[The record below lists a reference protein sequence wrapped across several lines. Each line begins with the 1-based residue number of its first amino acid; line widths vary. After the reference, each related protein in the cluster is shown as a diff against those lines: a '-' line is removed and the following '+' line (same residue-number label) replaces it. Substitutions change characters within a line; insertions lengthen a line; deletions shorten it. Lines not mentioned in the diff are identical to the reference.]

1 MYTERI
7 SPHRLCGK
15 AFRIDLLLKR
25 KDFHIRASPRGVPVS
40 SYMNVC
46 IFGASSSNIPECYIE
61 FAEKL
66 GHRLASDG
74 HGMVFGAG
82 RTGLMGAAARGAYSA
97 GGKIIGV
104 IPEKLNIPGIYFEHC
119 TERIQTATMHERKQ
133 LMESRSDAFVA
144 LSGGFGTLEELL
156 EVLTLKQLGYHNL
169 PVIIVNINGFY
180 DPLIAQFERCVAE
193 GFTDKHFM
201 NLFCSVTS
209 IEAVAEALALPPRE
223 MPDKIQSVL
232 SDSEKDAARRQP
244 SPDA

>member
-1 MYTERI
+1 MFAYSARQAAIFPSVI
-7 SPHRLCGK
+7 SNLPKNSGTGLHLT
-15 AFRIDLLLKR
+15 
-25 KDFHIRASPRGVPVS
+25 V
-40 SYMNVC
+40 
-46 IFGASSSNIPECYIE
+46 
-61 FAEKL
+61 
-66 GHRLASDG
+66 
-74 HGMVFGAG
+74 MVFGAG

-244 SPDA
+244 RPDA

>member
-1 MYTERI
+1 
-7 SPHRLCGK
+7 
-15 AFRIDLLLKR
+15 
-25 KDFHIRASPRGVPVS
+25 
-40 SYMNVC
+40 
-46 IFGASSSNIPECYIE
+46 
-61 FAEKL
+61 
-66 GHRLASDG
+66 
-74 HGMVFGAG
+74 
-82 RTGLMGAAARGAYSA
+82 MGAAARGAYSA

-180 DPLIAQFERCVAE
+180 DPLIAQFERCVSE

>member
-1 MYTERI
+1 
-7 SPHRLCGK
+7 
-15 AFRIDLLLKR
+15 
-25 KDFHIRASPRGVPVS
+25 
-40 SYMNVC
+40 MNVC

-82 RTGLMGAAARGAYSA
+82 RTGLMGAVARGAYSA

-133 LMESRSDAFVA
+133 LM
-144 LSGGFGTLEELL
+144 

>member
-1 MYTERI
+1 
-7 SPHRLCGK
+7 
-15 AFRIDLLLKR
+15 
-25 KDFHIRASPRGVPVS
+25 
-40 SYMNVC
+40 
-46 IFGASSSNIPECYIE
+46 
-61 FAEKL
+61 
-66 GHRLASDG
+66 
-74 HGMVFGAG
+74 
-82 RTGLMGAAARGAYSA
+82 MGAAARGAYSA

-209 IEAVAEALALPPRE
+209 IEAVAEALALPPPRNAGQDSKCAFRFRKRCRAAAAE
-223 MPDKIQSVL
+223 SRCLIIRLSVCGFVNL
-232 SDSEKDAARRQP
+232 MFCTGIIYV
-244 SPDA
+244 

>member
-1 MYTERI
+1 
-7 SPHRLCGK
+7 
-15 AFRIDLLLKR
+15 
-25 KDFHIRASPRGVPVS
+25 
-40 SYMNVC
+40 MNVC

-61 FAEKL
+61 FAEKQCDMYTDTATSL
-66 GHRLASDG
+66 LDSR
-74 HGMVFGAG
+74 
-82 RTGLMGAAARGAYSA
+82 ARGAYSA

>member
-1 MYTERI
+1 M
-7 SPHRLCGK
+7 CGK
-15 AFRIDLLLKR
+15 AFRIDLLLITKGPSR
-25 KDFHIRASPRGVPVS
+25 TGITPRSTGVII
-40 SYMNVC
+40 MNVC

>member
-1 MYTERI
+1 MRRKLSALIYYLNER
-7 SPHRLCGK
+7 
-15 AFRIDLLLKR
+15 AFAYGHHPAEYRCHHNECL
-25 KDFHIRASPRGVPVS
+25 HIRRVKQQ
-40 SYMNVC
+40 
-46 IFGASSSNIPECYIE
+46 YIE

-201 NLFCSVTS
+201 NLSVTS

>member
-1 MYTERI
+1 
-7 SPHRLCGK
+7 
-15 AFRIDLLLKR
+15 
-25 KDFHIRASPRGVPVS
+25 
-40 SYMNVC
+40 MNVC

-97 GGKIIGV
+97 GGKI
-104 IPEKLNIPGIYFEHC
+104 
-119 TERIQTATMHERKQ
+119 
-133 LMESRSDAFVA
+133 MESRSDAFVA

>member
-1 MYTERI
+1 
-7 SPHRLCGK
+7 
-15 AFRIDLLLKR
+15 
-25 KDFHIRASPRGVPVS
+25 
-40 SYMNVC
+40 MNVC

-180 DPLIAQFERCVAE
+180 DPLIAQFERCSCPSAPRNAGQDSKCAFRFRKRCRAAAAE
-193 GFTDKHFM
+193 SRCLIIRLSVCGFV
-201 NLFCSVTS
+201 NLMFCTGIIYV
-209 IEAVAEALALPPRE
+209 
-223 MPDKIQSVL
+223 
-232 SDSEKDAARRQP
+232 
-244 SPDA
+244 

>member
-1 MYTERI
+1 
-7 SPHRLCGK
+7 
-15 AFRIDLLLKR
+15 
-25 KDFHIRASPRGVPVS
+25 
-40 SYMNVC
+40 MNVC

-74 HGMVFGAG
+74 HGIVFGAG

-119 TERIQTATMHERKQ
+119 TERIQTAAMHERKQ

-193 GFTDKHFM
+193 GFTDKHFLFRHLNRGGCRGSCPSAPRNAGQDSKCAFRFRKRCRAAAAESRCLM
-201 NLFCSVTS
+201 IRLSVCGFVNLMFCTG
-209 IEAVAEALALPPRE
+209 IIY
-223 MPDKIQSVL
+223 D
-232 SDSEKDAARRQP
+232 
-244 SPDA
+244 

>member
-1 MYTERI
+1 
-7 SPHRLCGK
+7 
-15 AFRIDLLLKR
+15 
-25 KDFHIRASPRGVPVS
+25 
-40 SYMNVC
+40 MNVC

-119 TERIQTATMHERKQ
+119 TERIQTATIHERKQ

>member
-1 MYTERI
+1 
-7 SPHRLCGK
+7 
-15 AFRIDLLLKR
+15 
-25 KDFHIRASPRGVPVS
+25 
-40 SYMNVC
+40 
-46 IFGASSSNIPECYIE
+46 
-61 FAEKL
+61 
-66 GHRLASDG
+66 
-74 HGMVFGAG
+74 
-82 RTGLMGAAARGAYSA
+82 
-97 GGKIIGV
+97 
-104 IPEKLNIPGIYFEHC
+104 
-119 TERIQTATMHERKQ
+119 MHERKQ

-193 GFTDKHFM
+193 GFTDQHFM

>member
-25 KDFHIRASPRGVPVS
+25 KDFRIRASPRGVPVS

-74 HGMVFGAG
+74 HGIVFGAG

-144 LSGGFGTLEELL
+144 LSGSFGTLEELL

-209 IEAVAEALALPPRE
+209 IEEVAEALALPPRE